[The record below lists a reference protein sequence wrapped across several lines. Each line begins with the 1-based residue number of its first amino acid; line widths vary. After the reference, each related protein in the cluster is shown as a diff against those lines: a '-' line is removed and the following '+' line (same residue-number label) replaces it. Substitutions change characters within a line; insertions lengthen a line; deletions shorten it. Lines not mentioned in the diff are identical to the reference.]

1 MLKNY
6 LKIALR
12 NLQKHKGYT
21 VINVAGLSLGI
32 AAATLIFLFAR
43 NELTYDRFHTRAD
56 DIYLVYKER
65 VTQAGTQ
72 PTYDTWVPLLERMQA
87 EFPTIDGGTR
97 MADEEEWVE
106 HDGQRFEESVA
117 YVDPSFF
124 EIFTFPLQRGDAANP
139 LPHNNAA
146 VVSQEIATKYF
157 GNDDPLGKVITVDY
171 QVDYTVTGVL
181 ARVPENSLIQPEIL
195 IPIRSAPEYDAFLDR
210 WDVSFLNTYVR
221 LAEGASVE
229 ALTAQFPAFVTNI
242 WDEETAAR
250 THFKMLPLLDANDT
264 FTGNR
269 DYAYILLVVALA
281 TILIACINFVNL
293 ATARSLERAR
303 EIGLRKVLGAV
314 RGQLI
319 AQFLG
324 ESILMGLVALVIGIE
339 VAQVLL
345 PSFNELFGLELTFDF
360 FGDPL
365 TLGALLGL
373 GLIVGLLS
381 GGYPAV
387 FLSRF
392 QPAQSLRGTFKT
404 SRRGLRLRHTL
415 VVVQFTLSIVL
426 IAGTGVMW
434 SQVQYMKHRDLAF
447 NQDNVLVLPV
457 EVDDFADAE
466 EAAARLQTFKD
477 ELAQLSGVRSVAS
490 STHVPGN
497 GSESFTFVRP
507 EGGDDDKPTRL
518 RWAAVDARF
527 FDTYDIDFVEGRN
540 FAEGSETDRRQAVI
554 INEAALRDFGW
565 TSANGKFIRPG
576 TQSMREIQV
585 VGVVRD
591 YNFQS
596 LQDEVAPVLHIY
608 RPPDGSVH
616 DLISIKIQTS
626 DVAATVNAI
635 GAAWNRLDPTR
646 PFDYFFV
653 DENFDQLYR
662 VQDRL
667 VAAASAFSILAIL
680 IACLGLFGLASL
692 MVAQRTREI
701 GVRKVLGASASR
713 ITLLLSKDFTKLV
726 AVAFVVGTPVTY
738 LAMNRWLE
746 NFAYRVD
753 IAWWIFLLAG
763 LIALLVAFLTVSYQ
777 SIKAALANPMKA
789 LRHE

>member
-6 LKIALR
+6 LKITLR
-12 NLQKHKGYT
+12 SLQKHKGYAM
-21 VINVAGLSLGI
+21 INVAGLSLGI

-43 NELTYDRFHTRAD
+43 NELTYDRFHADAD

-65 VTQAGTQ
+65 LTQAGTQ

-87 EFPTIDGGTR
+87 EFPAIANGTR
-97 MADEEEWVE
+97 VVNEQEWIE
-106 HDGQRFEESVA
+106 HDGQRFEETID

-124 EIFTFPLQRGDAANP
+124 EIFNFPLQRGDTANP
-139 LPHNNAA
+139 LPHNNAV
-146 VVSQEIATKYF
+146 VVSQAIATKYF
-157 GNDDPLGKVITVDY
+157 GDDDPIGKVITIDY
-171 QVDYTVTGVL
+171 QVDYTVAGVL
-181 ARVPENSLIQPEIL
+181 AEVPDNSLLQPEIL
-195 IPIRSAPEYDAFLDR
+195 VPIRSAPEYDVFVDR
-210 WDVSFLNTYVR
+210 WDVSFLETYIK
-221 LAEGASVE
+221 LSPEASVE
-229 ALTAQFPAFVTNI
+229 ALTAQFPAFVTSI

-250 THFKMLPLLDANDT
+250 THFKLLPLLEAHDT

-269 DYAYILLVVALA
+269 DYAYILLIIALA

-324 ESILMGLVALVIGIE
+324 ESVLMGMFALVIGIALTE
-339 VAQVLL
+339 VLL
-345 PSFNELFGLELTFDF
+345 PFFNALYDLDLALLN
-360 FGDPL
+360 DPL
-365 TLGALLGL
+365 SAVGLLGL
-373 GLIVGLLS
+373 GLVVGLLS
-381 GGYPAV
+381 GGYPAI

-415 VVVQFTLSIVL
+415 VVVQFALSIVL

-447 NQDNVLVLPV
+447 DQDNVIVLPV
-457 EVDDFADAE
+457 ELDDFADAE
-466 EAAARLQTFKD
+466 DAAERLTTFKD
-477 ELAQLSGVRSVAS
+477 ELTRLSDVRSVSS
-490 STHVPGN
+490 STHVPGDW
-497 GSESFTFVRP
+497 SENYIFIRP
-507 EGGDDDKPTRL
+507 EGGDDDKPVRL
-518 RWAAVDARF
+518 RWAAVDAQF
-527 FDTYDIDFVEGRN
+527 FDTYDIEFIEGRN
-540 FAEGSETDRRQAVI
+540 FIEGSEADRRESVI

-565 TSANGKFIRPG
+565 TESEGKFIRPG
-576 TQSMREIQV
+576 TQGTNEVQV

-591 YNFQS
+591 YHFQS
-596 LQDEVAPVLHIY
+596 LQDEVAPILHIY

-616 DLISIKIQTS
+616 DLISIKIQTT
-626 DVAATVNAI
+626 DVTATVNAI
-635 GAAWNRLDPTR
+635 GALWQALDPTR
-646 PFDYFFV
+646 PFDFFFV
-653 DENFDQLYR
+653 DENFSQLYR

-667 VAAASAFSILAIL
+667 VTVASAFAILAIL

-692 MVAQRTREI
+692 MVAQRTKEI
-701 GVRKVLGASASR
+701 GMRKVLGASASR
-713 ITLLLSKDFTKLV
+713 ITLLLSKDFTKLIV
-726 AVAFVVGTPVTY
+726 VAFVVGAPVTF

-746 NFAYRVD
+746 NFAYRVE
-753 IAWWIFLLAG
+753 IAWWIFLAAG
-763 LIALLVAFLTVSYQ
+763 LTALLVAFLTVSYQ
-777 SIKAALANPMKA
+777 AIKAALANPMKA